1 MNHNFFHSYIWK
13 SKVNYKNKN
22 ELIDIIT
29 KDFYENK
36 NSLTSGWDCL
46 VYSSFDEQENKNIP
60 DEFMN
65 IIENNFLKFL
75 KNCPK
80 DLRIKGQYSI
90 SNVWYNV
97 YEKNYFQEP
106 HDHGESLFSGCYYL
120 KFNKDIH
127 HQTTFYNPNY
137 NLDYKKIKDNSH
149 FCNQINCEEDDIII
163 FPSNLKHGTSGMI
176 EKKSDELRITISFN
190 IENSDLCLNDQSKK
204 ISYE

>member
-1 MNHNFFHSYIWK
+1 M
-13 SKVNYKNKN
+13 
-22 ELIDIIT
+22 
-29 KDFYENK
+29 
-36 NSLTSGWDCL
+36 TSGWDCL
-46 VYSSFDEQENKNIP
+46 VYSSYDEQENKNIP

-106 HDHGESLFSGCYYL
+106 HDHGQSLFSGCYYL

-163 FPSNLKHGTSGMI
+163 FPSNLKHGTSGMK

>member
-1 MNHNFFHSYIWK
+1 MNHNFFNSYIWK

-36 NSLTSGWDCL
+36 NRLTSDWDCF
-46 VYSSFDEQENKNIP
+46 VYSSYDEQENKNIP
-60 DEFMN
+60 DEFIN
-65 IIENNFLKFL
+65 IIENIFLKFL

-106 HDHGESLFSGCYYL
+106 HDHGNSLFSGCYYL

-137 NLDYKKIKDNSH
+137 NLDYKKIKDNPH

-163 FPSNLKHGTSGMI
+163 FPSKLKHGTSGMI

-190 IENSDLCLNDQSKK
+190 IDNTDLCLNDQSKK